1 MKNLI
6 FDNGGTI
13 MLKQTDLT
21 EIKNNVSLPFLYLDI
36 EPTNIPFCVF
46 HPYLETS
53 TVAVALDKSKP
64 MDSHNMKIADIL
76 TDKEAYVQW
85 REMTAEKIQN
95 AITLRELYIMVRKSY
110 RLTFLK
116 YAKKFMSLKDFS
128 HYLADAWVSSENPN
142 QDANCDIDMLI
153 SWFQQADK
161 KTLMVAEDYKVYT
174 SLPAEL
180 NIYRG
185 VALGREPNGLSWTA
199 DLEKAKWFAHR
210 FDRGDKQ
217 GYVEAAIVNKAGV
230 LAYFNTIDE
239 DELVVNVRNL
249 KIGVMTDEISRIS

>member
-1 MKNLI
+1 
-6 FDNGGTI
+6 
-13 MLKQTDLT
+13 MLKQTNLT

-36 EPTNIPFCVF
+36 EPTDIPFCVF

-53 TVAVALDKSKP
+53 TVIVALDKSKP
-64 MDSHNMKIADIL
+64 MDSHNMQIADIL
-76 TDKEAYVQW
+76 TDKEAHAQW
-85 REMTAEKIQN
+85 REMMAEKIQN
-95 AITLRELYIMVRKSY
+95 TTALRELYIMVRKSY

-128 HYLADAWVSSENPN
+128 HYLADAWVSSENPS
-142 QDANCDIDMLI
+142 QDVNFSLSLLI

-161 KTLMVAEDYKVYT
+161 KVLMETEDYKVYT
-174 SLPAEL
+174 SLPEEL

-230 LAYFNTIDE
+230 LAYFNTRDE

>member
-1 MKNLI
+1 
-6 FDNGGTI
+6 

-36 EPTNIPFCVF
+36 EPTDIPFCVF

-53 TVAVALDKSKP
+53 TVTVALDKSKP
-64 MDSHNMKIADIL
+64 MDSHNMQIVDIL
-76 TDKEAYVQW
+76 TDKEAHAQW
-85 REMTAEKIQN
+85 REMMAEKIQN
-95 AITLRELYIMVRKSY
+95 TTALRELYIMVRKSY

-128 HYLADAWVSSENPN
+128 HYLADAWVSSENPS
-142 QDANCDIDMLI
+142 QDVNCSLSLLI

-161 KTLMVAEDYKVYT
+161 KVLMETEDYKVYT
-174 SLPAEL
+174 SLPEEL

-230 LAYFNTIDE
+230 LAYFNTRDE

>member
-1 MKNLI
+1 
-6 FDNGGTI
+6 
-13 MLKQTDLT
+13 MLKQTNLT

-36 EPTNIPFCVF
+36 EPTDIPFCVF

-53 TVAVALDKSKP
+53 TVIVALDKSKP
-64 MDSHNMKIADIL
+64 MDSHNMQIADIL
-76 TDKEAYVQW
+76 TDKEAHAQW
-85 REMTAEKIQN
+85 REMMAEKIQN
-95 AITLRELYIMVRKSY
+95 TTALRELYIMVRKSY

-128 HYLADAWVSSENPN
+128 HYLADAWVSSENPS
-142 QDANCDIDMLI
+142 QDVNCSLSLLI

-161 KTLMVAEDYKVYT
+161 KVLMETEDYKVYT
-174 SLPAEL
+174 SLPD
-180 NIYRG
+180 RG
-185 VALGREPNGLSWTA
+185 IALGREPNGLSWTA

-230 LAYFNTIDE
+230 LAYFNTRDE

>member
-53 TVAVALDKSKP
+53 TVAVTLDKSKP
-64 MDSHNMKIADIL
+64 MDSHNMQIADIL
-76 TDKEAYVQW
+76 TDKEARIQW
-85 REMTAEKIQN
+85 REMMAEKIQN
-95 AITLRELYIMVRKSY
+95 ATTLRELYIMVRKSY

-116 YAKKFMSLKDFS
+116 YAKKYMSLKDFS
-128 HYLADAWVSSENPN
+128 TCLADAWVSSENPS
-142 QDANCDIDMLI
+142 QDVNCSLGMLI
-153 SWFQQADK
+153 SWFEQADK
-161 KTLMVAEDYKVYT
+161 KILMEADDYQVYV
-174 SLPAEL
+174 SLPDEL
-180 NIYRG
+180 RIYRG
-185 VALGREPNGLSWTA
+185 VAVGREPKGLSWTA
-199 DLEKAKWFAHR
+199 ELGKAKWFAHR
-210 FDRGDKQ
+210 FDRDDKT
-217 GYVEAAIVNKAGV
+217 GYIETAIAKKEDV
-230 LAYFNTIDE
+230 LAYFNTRGE

-249 KIGVMTDEISRIS
+249 EIEVMVDSE

>member
-116 YAKKFMSLKDFS
+116 YAKKYMSSKDFS
-128 HYLADAWVSSENPN
+128 TYLADAWVSSENPS
-142 QDANCDIDMLI
+142 QDANCSLGMLI
-153 SWFQQADK
+153 SWFEQADK
-161 KTLMVAEDYKVYT
+161 KILMETEDYQVYV
-174 SLPAEL
+174 SLPDEL
-180 NIYRG
+180 RIYRG
-185 VALGREPNGLSWTA
+185 VTLGREPNGLSWTSN
-199 DLEKAKWFAHR
+199 LETAKWFAHR
-210 FDRGDKQ
+210 YDRGNNQ
-217 GYVEAAIVNKAGV
+217 GYVEAAIVKKEEV
-230 LAYFNTIDE
+230 LAYFNTRGE

-249 KIGVMTDEISRIS
+249 EIEVITKK

>member
-1 MKNLI
+1 
-6 FDNGGTI
+6 
-13 MLKQTDLT
+13 
-21 EIKNNVSLPFLYLDI
+21 
-36 EPTNIPFCVF
+36 
-46 HPYLETS
+46 
-53 TVAVALDKSKP
+53 
-64 MDSHNMKIADIL
+64 
-76 TDKEAYVQW
+76 
-85 REMTAEKIQN
+85 
-95 AITLRELYIMVRKSY
+95 
-110 RLTFLK
+110 
-116 YAKKFMSLKDFS
+116 MSLKDFS
-128 HYLADAWVSSENPN
+128 HYLADAWVSSENPS
-142 QDANCDIDMLI
+142 QDVNCSLSLLI

-161 KTLMVAEDYKVYT
+161 KVLMETEDYKVYT
-174 SLPAEL
+174 SLPEEL

-230 LAYFNTIDE
+230 LAYFNTRDE

>member
-95 AITLRELYIMVRKSY
+95 ATTIGKLYLMVRKSY
-110 RLTFLK
+110 RLTFVK
-116 YAKKFMSLKDFS
+116 YAKEYMSLKDFS
-128 HYLADAWVSSENPN
+128 TYLSDAWVSSENPN
-142 QDANCDIDMLI
+142 QDVNCSLDMLI
-153 SWFQQADK
+153 SWFKQADK
-161 KTLMVAEDYKVYT
+161 KSLMNTEEYKVYD
-174 SLPAEL
+174 SLPDEL
-180 NIYRG
+180 RIYRG
-185 VALGREPNGLSWTA
+185 VTVGREPKGLSWTA
-199 DLEKAKWFAHR
+199 ELGKAKWFAHR
-210 FDRGDKQ
+210 FDRDDKI
-217 GYVEAAIVNKAGV
+217 GYIETAIVKKEDV
-230 LAYFNTIDE
+230 LAYFNTRDE

-249 KIGVMTDEISRIS
+249 EMEVMVDSE